1 MRSIRYMYEKLKS
14 LMLDDRIFFSFIVFG
29 VAIGSFGLGRASV
42 VLKEIPSQKGQQ
54 SVANIN
60 TSLTTESLPQ
70 TNVGTQNKIETIKIQ
85 TEETKEISSD
95 YNKGEIVASKS
106 GTRYHLLSCP
116 GAKQIKEENKIYFAN
131 PQAAE
136 AAGYKPAANCPA
148 LQ

>member
-1 MRSIRYMYEKLKS
+1 MYEKLKS

-85 TEETKEISSD
+85 TEETKGISSD

>member
-1 MRSIRYMYEKLKS
+1 MYEKLKS